1 MENKLKDVL
10 SYIVKNYPYSD
21 DLTKTRTT
29 KLVYLVDWEYI
40 KKYGRQLTSIE
51 WFFDHYGPYVS
62 DVLDEAD
69 KDRRISIKKTKSNFG
84 TVKYMVVPKFT
95 KNDIVYSLTAD
106 EIEVI
111 DDVIEKTKLLSWNQF
126 IRYVYD
132 TSPIKNSEKYKKLDL
147 LKYVE

>member
-1 MENKLKDVL
+1 MKNKLKDVL

-29 KLVYLVDWEYI
+29 KLVYLVDWEYT
-40 KKYGRQLTSIE
+40 KKYGHQLTNIK

-69 KDRRISIKKTKSNFG
+69 KNRTISIKKTKSNFG
-84 TVKYMVVPKFT
+84 TVKYMVMPKFT
-95 KNDIVYSLTAD
+95 KNDIVYNLTTD

-111 DDVIEKTKLLSWNQF
+111 NDVIEKTKLLSWNQF
-126 IRYVYD
+126 ICYVYD
-132 TSPIKNSEKYKKLDL
+132 TSPIKNSEKYEKLDL
-147 LKYVE
+147 LKYVK